1 MKVSRLAI
9 AVINRLFQKKENKD
23 GMCTCAYM
31 VQPNREKVWC
41 KKCRAYQKHS
51 RFGE

>member
-1 MKVSRLAI
+1 MKVTRLAI
-9 AVINRLFQKKENKD
+9 AVLNRMFQRKEK
-23 GMCTCAYM
+23 GLCTCAY
-31 VQPNREKVWC
+31 VIQPNRDKVWC